1 MSIFDIIDTWVE
13 KIKSYK
19 NDYIKAIK
27 ETWAKADS
35 AIEAIWEWILT
46 WIQKPV
52 EDILSPVKKQVDNI
66 RLKAQEF
73 ETGIQQYHQIKNL
86 EKKPFVDLTNKEQDV
101 YKTFLD
107 NAKDYWNTYSK
118 IKQESWFTV
127 MQPEIDSNKKAL
139 ILWINT
145 KQKQYDKYKDNIINK
160 IYWSSTW
167 TNIAWQTFAQIFDK
181 WMTWERSP
189 QDTLAERLTYWT
201 AWVLGNTAKVFY
213 DNINPSDENET
224 AYNIWNNAQL
234 SNFDKIIKTSEYVAK
249 KIQLDL
255 PLSWQ
260 WIDQTKLETSKQKHF
275 DEASKKIWK
284 NLSWLMDAN
293 WIWDIA
299 WKTWWILAGY
309 VDFFTAPI
317 MPFFEEEVT
326 GKTIEN
332 IWTILSLPFQ
342 ALSSATSESLQ
353 AFWVEKETADN
364 WGTVV
369 WVIWPS
375 AIRSWKI
382 PTKVVKDISAET
394 AFIAW
399 LPKDYQKMYV
409 DTKIQVNKMQ
419 DIETKLNNQTA
430 FTELKSF
437 WVISTWK
444 YVKTTKPWEWI
455 STISSKVREFL
466 TAMKEQNFTKAQ
478 EIKLEL
484 DNTYTTLKEQ
494 ASKIQTPKWGWDSK
508 RASINLTAI
517 FEWIK
522 DININKKSIEDLTNI
537 ISSLPIKNL
546 TSNAI
551 KSSIAQSVAK
561 HTNDMWLSLDE
572 MDVVTNNILGLLEE
586 KKTNVE
592 KTIQDLNNHIANKT
606 TARESINSWKITKED
621 FDLKFKDNTWDLV
634 KWLPENR
641 TEFDY
646 IKSLENSWVLKEV
659 AKIETDTWVQRL
671 YQSEDYN
678 LNLTYPEDIAKIF
691 ETRNKLTD
699 NYKLD
704 QQEIFDFENDI
715 NAKTDFSSQ
724 LEKNFKKSWISAEW
738 YIKKEVERVLAK
750 KWELAK
756 IEMEIE
762 ASKPWE
768 RIYLERE
775 IWSGRDVVASPSTFP
790 KWIPEELRN
799 KKLMTSTWDKL
810 TRWDLDIPKQNVKQ
824 QKLMSVYLEKLW
836 SELKDIYDVDLKALT
851 KDKDL
856 KQIQVLKERLKNSKA
871 FSRAY
876 YNEYKKVNREVKVIK
891 KRLANLKENAI
902 ETKQKLQNRLI
913 ELKDTYKNRKSIVA
927 EIQKEY
933 QLTDIEFDKILKTK
947 NYLKFDEYAFK
958 DFAYKLEEAAYK
970 TAELNYERLYAEQ
983 KIKEKELVNLN
994 NIYEVYELPRK
1005 LADFSLEDFKKL
1017 DEIINKFEQWDIF
1030 LSTGLMKRFKVIE
1043 DGNIF
1048 TVREAIQ
1055 RMFERLPGLKEYEIS
1070 QKEAWSRIY
1079 QARII
1084 EMNQEKIDLEKEIA
1098 NNPENKLDLEESIK
1112 ELSNEINDIQK
1123 EFERYTQSNVK
1134 EINFRAKK
1142 DKTTH
1147 ESVTEKKLIEW
1158 GWTDKISY
1166 DYALSNK
1173 NPLYN
1178 FMVESYLKENMKY
1191 ATTKLEI
1198 QDTLWILLKKS
1209 RESTKRSIEEKII
1222 PSDDIVVDY
1231 LEAKP
1236 EVKTQMILENKLTRE
1251 NLELANYVQELFLN
1265 YKKVLS
1271 ERKVIDK
1278 FLDEY
1283 VTHMAK
1289 SIPEVYKDSW
1299 FKAALKQIIAKE
1311 EHKFDFW
1318 ALWDRDTVLWYEKF
1332 FRYWIQRT
1340 WWKMEITKNLWTIV
1354 SWYTNTFYKKL
1365 ALDQVIPEVVL
1376 YRDILAD
1383 SAATKFITSWIN
1395 NKKWITIDDLQW
1407 SAADKI
1413 LSWLKNIISIW
1424 DLWFNAITSIAS
1436 IWWVVWANY
1445 IVLWGP
1451 RYATWLARK
1460 TTSQWRKILKDYEA
1474 KIWRNPLWSLWKE
1487 VLENPNITPL
1497 EVPVQLAFTML
1508 WQTLQTWLN
1517 TAFLWM
1523 LSKEEF
1529 ETGKISDERFAKIW
1543 NELWAW
1549 HALPSTSSVY
1559 WSTFLGKATMMYK
1572 NWAIPL
1578 LYTNARLAKRLSPDA
1593 KWNFKNS
1600 TSYKEWTYIKDLKM
1614 FGRSMMIPIA
1624 LYVLISNWFEWDD
1637 ESYIK
1642 KRFKQEITSP
1652 LSAIDWTMWL
1662 WVPRIMWKISN
1673 ILLAIKQ
1680 LYSGEEYK
1688 TTKEWEYS
1696 KWDLKWWKN
1705 LQKEFTPWF
1714 IKQFTIIWEELI
1726 QEEKKNTKSSKKKIK
1741 IQF

>member
-1 MSIFDIIDTWVE
+1 MDI
-13 KIKSYK
+13 
-19 NDYIKAIK
+19 
-27 ETWAKADS
+27 
-35 AIEAIWEWILT
+35 
-46 WIQKPV
+46 
-52 EDILSPVKKQVDNI
+52 
-66 RLKAQEF
+66 
-73 ETGIQQYHQIKNL
+73 
-86 EKKPFVDLTNKEQDV
+86 
-101 YKTFLD
+101 
-107 NAKDYWNTYSK
+107 
-118 IKQESWFTV
+118 
-127 MQPEIDSNKKAL
+127 
-139 ILWINT
+139 
-145 KQKQYDKYKDNIINK
+145 
-160 IYWSSTW
+160 
-167 TNIAWQTFAQIFDK
+167 
-181 WMTWERSP
+181 
-189 QDTLAERLTYWT
+189 
-201 AWVLGNTAKVFY
+201 
-213 DNINPSDENET
+213 
-224 AYNIWNNAQL
+224 
-234 SNFDKIIKTSEYVAK
+234 
-249 KIQLDL
+249 
-255 PLSWQ
+255 
-260 WIDQTKLETSKQKHF
+260 
-275 DEASKKIWK
+275 
-284 NLSWLMDAN
+284 
-293 WIWDIA
+293 
-299 WKTWWILAGY
+299 
-309 VDFFTAPI
+309 
-317 MPFFEEEVT
+317 
-326 GKTIEN
+326 
-332 IWTILSLPFQ
+332 
-342 ALSSATSESLQ
+342 
-353 AFWVEKETADN
+353 
-364 WGTVV
+364 
-369 WVIWPS
+369 
-375 AIRSWKI
+375 
-382 PTKVVKDISAET
+382 
-394 AFIAW
+394 
-399 LPKDYQKMYV
+399 
-409 DTKIQVNKMQ
+409 
-419 DIETKLNNQTA
+419 
-430 FTELKSF
+430 
-437 WVISTWK
+437 
-444 YVKTTKPWEWI
+444 
-455 STISSKVREFL
+455 
-466 TAMKEQNFTKAQ
+466 
-478 EIKLEL
+478 
-484 DNTYTTLKEQ
+484 
-494 ASKIQTPKWGWDSK
+494 
-508 RASINLTAI
+508 
-517 FEWIK
+517 
-522 DININKKSIEDLTNI
+522 
-537 ISSLPIKNL
+537 
-546 TSNAI
+546 
-551 KSSIAQSVAK
+551 
-561 HTNDMWLSLDE
+561 
-572 MDVVTNNILGLLEE
+572 VTNNILGILEE

-592 KTIQDLNNHIANKT
+592 KTIQDLNNHISNKT
-606 TARESINSWKITKED
+606 TAREDIDYGELTKED
-621 FDLKFKDNTWDLV
+621 YDLKYKDHTWDLE
-634 KWLPENR
+634 KWVRENR

-646 IKSLENSWVLKEV
+646 IKYLENSGVLKEV
-659 AKIETDTWVQRL
+659 AKIETDTWIQRL
-671 YQSEDYN
+671 YQSEDYD
-678 LNLTYPEDIAKIF
+678 LNITYPEDIAKVF

-715 NAKTDFSSQ
+715 NAKTNFSTQ

-756 IEMEIE
+756 VEMEIE

-768 RIYLERE
+768 RIYLEKE
-775 IWSGRDVVASPSTFP
+775 VWSGRDVVASPSTFP
-790 KWIPEELRN
+790 KWIPEDLRN

-810 TRWDLDIPKQNVKQ
+810 TRWDLDIPKQNIKQ
-824 QKLMSVYLEKLW
+824 QKMMSVYLDRLW
-836 SELKDIYDVDLKALT
+836 SELKDIYNVDLKALT

-891 KRLANLKENAI
+891 ERLANLKEGAI

-913 ELKDTYKNRKSIVA
+913 ELKDTYKNRKSIVSQ
-927 EIQKEY
+927 IQKDY

-947 NYLKFDEYAFK
+947 NYLKFEEYAFK

-970 TAELNYERLYAEQ
+970 TAELKYERLYTEQ

-1017 DEIINKFEQWDIF
+1017 DEIINKFEQWDVF
-1030 LSTGLMKRFKVIE
+1030 LSTSLMKRFKVIE

-1112 ELSNEINDIQK
+1112 ELTNEINDIQK
-1123 EFERYTQSNVK
+1123 EFERFTQSSVK

-1198 QDTLWILLKKS
+1198 QDTLWVLLKKS
-1209 RESTKRSIEEKII
+1209 RESTARNIKEKII

-1236 EVKTQMILENKLTRE
+1236 EVKTQMILENKLTQE

-1383 SAATKFITSWIN
+1383 STATKFVTSWIN

-1413 LSWLKNIISIW
+1413 VTWLKSFISLF
-1424 DLWFNAITSIAS
+1424 DLWFNAISAVAS
-1436 IWWVVWANY
+1436 VGWVIGANY
-1445 IVLWGP
+1445 IVLWWP
-1451 RYATWLARK
+1451 KYASWLARK

-1474 KIWRNPLWSLWKE
+1474 KIWRNPLWSLWKDI
-1487 VLENPNITPL
+1487 LNNPKTTPL

-1508 WQTLQTWLN
+1508 GQTLQTWLN

-1523 LSKEEF
+1523 LSKKEF
-1529 ETGKISDERFAKIW
+1529 ETGKISDKRFAEIW
-1543 NELWAW
+1543 NDLWAW
-1549 HALPSTSSVY
+1549 HALPGTSSVY
-1559 WSTFLGKATMMYK
+1559 GSTFLWKAAMMYK

-1578 LYTNARLAKRLSPDA
+1578 LYTNARLAKRLSPDI

-1600 TSYKEWTYIKDLKM
+1600 TSYKEWTFKKDLKM
-1614 FGRSMMIPIA
+1614 FGRSMMIPIL
-1624 LYVLISNWFEWDD
+1624 LYVLINKWLEPEDD
-1637 ESYIK
+1637 ENITEEEKKIKSSYLV
-1642 KRFKQEITSP
+1642 KRLTQEITSP
-1652 LSAIDWTMWL
+1652 ISAIDWELWL

-1673 ILLAIKQ
+1673 ILIALKE
-1680 LYSGEEYK
+1680 LKKWDKYK
-1688 TTKEWEYS
+1688 TTKEWEYEE
-1696 KWDLKWWKN
+1696 WDLKWWKH
-1705 LQKEFTPWF
+1705 LKKELTPWF
-1714 IKQFTIIWEELI
+1714 VRQFTVIWKELEPIKTKETSDNLNELDSLKELEELDKLNTI
-1726 QEEKKNTKSSKKKIK
+1726 DELDSLKELEDLEK
-1741 IQF
+1741 